1 MSQLD
6 WSFVK
11 ETLAD
16 ALDLE
21 PARREA
27 FVRSRCDGQPQLRD
41 AVERLLRGHDSATGF
56 LDGTLGNDSADRD
69 PAPERIGPYRVREA
83 LGEGG
88 FGVVHRATQ
97 MHPFEREVAIKI
109 LKGSNRAAA
118 IVERFRVERDALAR
132 MDHED
137 ICRVLDAG
145 LTDDGRPFVV
155 MDLVRGRPISEFCR
169 EGRVNLAGRVALLRR
184 AALAVH
190 HAHQRAVIHCDVKP
204 SNILVAQDDEGL
216 RLRLIDFG
224 IAQALDAAVADG
236 SRSGFA
242 GTPRYMSP
250 ERRKV
255 VGLADVRSDVYSL
268 GAVLDELLAEAVN
281 AGLARDA
288 RLLRDVRA
296 IAARAIAAEPTDRY
310 ESAAALAADLG
321 AALDDRP
328 IQAIPE
334 RTGRTVARLFRRHR
348 LASTLAATAL
358 LAIMGGAVAALHGR
372 TQAIAARDE
381 ATREARRAELV
392 RDFLLDDMLGS
403 LNPDVAQGKD
413 ITVVELLSRVDERM
427 RTSLTDDPLLLA
439 DVAGTLARAYAHV
452 GRDPEAIAAYKLAI
466 ATRESAFGESTGR
479 EPTIDDRARVLE
491 WEIDLATAML
501 GTTEHHSE
509 GLARRSWNAANTVK
523 YLGPWHPLSLR
534 ARLAHTPFPLDV
546 AERTRELEEILAHAR
561 AMGAEGEEL
570 VETTSRNL
578 APLYTAVGRH
588 DEAINLTECA
598 VASAERRVGTHH
610 GDAIVT
616 RRAFAEALFRAGEL
630 DRANEHFDIIIER
643 CRSMLAPD
651 HPALTGM
658 LTQLAARK
666 ISVGHPDDA
675 IAMMREVEATLR
687 ARQGEG
693 EGEGSV
699 QHTTALL
706 TLGQAY
712 VAKGLFED
720 ADRTLTPIIA
730 RLEGHWGVR
739 NLQTARGV
747 LALAQAKLGRG
758 DLDAALELATNITH
772 RIGYN
777 GEEALEAVELRCELL
792 TRLGRSDEAER
803 LAGEALKA
811 LPATASDAIRQRL
824 TDRAGPSV
832 AR

>member
-1 MSQLD
+1 MTRLD

-21 PARREA
+21 PSGREA
-27 FVRSRCDGQPQLRD
+27 FVRLRCDGQPQLRD

-56 LDGTLGNDSADRD
+56 LDGTLGNEAT
-69 PAPERIGPYRVREA
+69 APVAVPDRIGPYRVHET

-97 MHPFEREVAIKI
+97 LHPFEREVAIKI
-109 LKGSNRAAA
+109 LKGGTRAAA
-118 IVERFRVERDALAR
+118 IAERFRVERDALAR

-169 EGRVNLAGRVALLRR
+169 ERRVDLAGRVALLRR

-204 SNILVAQDDEGL
+204 SNILVSEEGDGL

-224 IAQALDAAVADG
+224 IAQALDAAVTDG

-268 GAVLDELLAEAVN
+268 GAVLDELLAEAVS

-296 IAARAIAAEPTDRY
+296 IAARAIAAEPTNRY
-310 ESAAALAADLG
+310 ESAAALATDLD

-334 RTGRTVARLFRRHR
+334 RTGRTVARLLRRHR
-348 LASTLAATAL
+348 LASTLAATAIV
-358 LAIMGGAVAALHGR
+358 AIMAGAVAALQGR
-372 TQAIAARDE
+372 SQAIAARDE
-381 ATREARRAELV
+381 AAREARRAELV

-413 ITVVELLSRVDERM
+413 VTVAELLARVDERM
-427 RTSLTDDPLLLA
+427 RASLADDPLLLA

-466 ATRESAFGESTGR
+466 ATRESAFGEESDR
-479 EPTIDDRARVLE
+479 EPTIEDRVRVLE

-509 GLARRSWNAANTVK
+509 GLARRSWNAANAVK

-534 ARLAHTPFPLDV
+534 ARLAHTPFPLDA
-546 AERTRELEEILAHAR
+546 AERTRELEEILAHSQSL
-561 AMGAEGEEL
+561 GAEGEEL

-578 APLYTAVGRH
+578 APFYTAVGRH

-630 DRANEHFDIIIER
+630 DRANEQFDLIIVR

-666 ISVGHPDDA
+666 ISIGRADDA

-687 ARQGEG
+687 TRRGDDV
-693 EGEGSV
+693 GEGSI

-712 VAKGLFED
+712 VAGGLFED
-720 ADRTLTPIIA
+720 ADATLTPIIA
-730 RLEGHWGVR
+730 RLETYWGPR
-739 NLQTARGV
+739 NPQTARGV
-747 LALAQAKLGRG
+747 LALAQAKRGRG
-758 DLDAALELATNITH
+758 DSDAALDLATNVT
-772 RIGYN
+772 RRVGYN
-777 GEEALEAVELRCELL
+777 SMEGLEAVELRCELL
-792 TRLGRSDEAER
+792 TRRGQPDEAKR
-803 LAGEALKA
+803 LAGEALKSLPVDASEA
-811 LPATASDAIRQRL
+811 LRRRL
-824 TDRAGPSV
+824 GELAG
-832 AR
+832 AGA